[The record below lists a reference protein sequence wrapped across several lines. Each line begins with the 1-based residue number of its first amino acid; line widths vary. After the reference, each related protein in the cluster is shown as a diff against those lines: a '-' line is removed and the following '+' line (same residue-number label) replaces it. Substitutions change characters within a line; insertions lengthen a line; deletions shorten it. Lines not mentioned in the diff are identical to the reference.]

1 MDRLIYTAMSG
12 ANAAAS
18 RQAVLSNNLANASTN
33 GFRAQLATYRAVP
46 LRGEGATTRVF
57 AVEATAG
64 HSDTPGPAVRTDRSL
79 DAMTSGNAWFTV
91 QGLDG
96 TEAHTRNGHF
106 EVSTEGTL
114 VTGNGLPV
122 LSNSGS
128 PITVPAGA
136 EVSIGHDG
144 SISAKVG
151 NQPANSIGRLKMV
164 TPTGDDPLK
173 RGDDGLF
180 RPLSG
185 DPLNNDDSAR
195 LQVGSLEGSNVNP
208 IETMVGMIQTAR
220 QFEAQMRLLQTAE
233 SNDRSAG
240 QLLGLQG

>member
-33 GFRAQLATYRAVP
+33 GFRAELATYRAVP

-57 AVEATAG
+57 AVETTAG
-64 HSDTPGPAVRTDRSL
+64 HSDVPGPAVRTDRAL
-79 DAMTSGNAWFTV
+79 DTMAGGNAWFSV

-96 TEAHTRNGHF
+96 TEAYTRNGHF
-106 EVSTEGTL
+106 EVSTDGTL
-114 VTGNGLPV
+114 MTGSGLPV
-122 LSNSGS
+122 LSNGGA
-128 PITVPAGA
+128 PIAVPAGA
-136 EVSIGHDG
+136 EVSIGSDG

-164 TPTGDDPLK
+164 TPSAEDPLK
-173 RGDDGLF
+173 RGEDGLF
-180 RPLSG
+180 RALSG

-195 LQVGSLEGSNVNP
+195 LSAGSLEGSNVNP